1 MTDDPLLARAC
12 NGLETWN
19 KLSEADRNQV
29 CNSIVDI
36 AFKRRLSIAEISQLS
51 ESLAQSGSSS
61 AMHFDTSPLFDFS
74 STGGGNS
81 LTTILPPFLAASQ
94 GLFLPQL
101 SVPGEVAGAIDT
113 LGLIPDFKI
122 NLASF
127 QIEEALRASHLAFSL
142 NSEDLAPA
150 DLHLFNVRISRNA
163 KKLEDLVIASLL
175 SKKIATGVNNFL
187 LDVRVGPNGN
197 FGGTVQEAEANCN
210 KLLKVSKKIG
220 IHCTCVMTNH
230 NVAPMPVF
238 GRLESLSVLLSA
250 ANNEHLDQWTQ
261 HHVETCIEVA
271 AYGVSALSGEDMLK
285 TKIRI
290 EKSIESGELRNEV
303 GLSLSSQGSSMES
316 LESTLARM
324 KKEYRFRIRVNSR
337 GFVREIK
344 YTKIRD
350 LFRET
355 YEKECGEYLF
365 CSPIGL
371 KFLFRE
377 GDMVKKG
384 DTILEVRM
392 DQAQARKVANES
404 KNLVSFGRMK
414 GSIDTTRIY
423 GAVRNE

>member
-1 MTDDPLLARAC
+1 
-12 NGLETWN
+12 
-19 KLSEADRNQV
+19 
-29 CNSIVDI
+29 
-36 AFKRRLSIAEISQLS
+36 
-51 ESLAQSGSSS
+51 
-61 AMHFDTSPLFDFS
+61 
-74 STGGGNS
+74 
-81 LTTILPPFLAASQ
+81 
-94 GLFLPQL
+94 
-101 SVPGEVAGAIDT
+101 
-113 LGLIPDFKI
+113 
-122 NLASF
+122 
-127 QIEEALRASHLAFSL
+127 
-142 NSEDLAPA
+142 
-150 DLHLFNVRISRNA
+150 
-163 KKLEDLVIASLL
+163 
-175 SKKIATGVNNFL
+175 
-187 LDVRVGPNGN
+187 
-197 FGGTVQEAEANCN
+197 
-210 KLLKVSKKIG
+210 
-220 IHCTCVMTNH
+220 
-230 NVAPMPVF
+230 
-238 GRLESLSVLLSA
+238 
-250 ANNEHLDQWTQ
+250 
-261 HHVETCIEVA
+261 
-271 AYGVSALSGEDMLK
+271 
-285 TKIRI
+285 
-290 EKSIESGELRNEV
+290 
-303 GLSLSSQGSSMES
+303 MES